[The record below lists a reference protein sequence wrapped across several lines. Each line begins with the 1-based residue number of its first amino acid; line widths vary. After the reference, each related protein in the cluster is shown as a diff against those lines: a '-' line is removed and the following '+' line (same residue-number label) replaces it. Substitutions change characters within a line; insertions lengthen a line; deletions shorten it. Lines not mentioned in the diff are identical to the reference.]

1 MTSLPLQGCNVLE
14 LAPWRP
20 GPYAGQL
27 LAELGAAVVKVEPPG
42 GDPMRSYPRIFDAL
56 TARKRTVQLDL
67 KTDAGRAECLELAAD
82 AHVVLDGFRPG
93 VADRLGV
100 GPSAVAEVR
109 PGVVYV
115 SVSGFGAT
123 GPMRDA
129 PGHDVNFLGWAGA
142 LSRRGGGGVAE
153 PSFPVG
159 DLAAGTA
166 AALAA
171 VAGYV
176 RWLQTGEGAV
186 VDVGMTDVLAQ
197 WSGLPGLNVAAG
209 AESEG
214 STPLCSYGVF
224 EVADGWVTLGVT
236 SEDVFWRSLC
246 DVLGLGDDLAALAF
260 ADRVARSAEL
270 RPFVADSLRTRCR
283 DDVVAALL
291 GADVP
296 VSPVHTH
303 DEAAAWAQLRE
314 RGVVIDGPDG
324 RPVNGP
330 LLRFD

>member
-1 MTSLPLQGCNVLE
+1 MALPLHGCNVLE

-27 LAELGAAVVKVEPPG
+27 LAELGADVVKVEPPG

-56 TARKRTVQLDL
+56 TARKRTVRLDL
-67 KTDAGRAECLELAAD
+67 KTDEGRTACLALAAE
-82 AHVVLDGFRPG
+82 AHIVLDGFRPG

-123 GPMRDA
+123 GPMRDV

-142 LSRRGGGGVAE
+142 LWRRGGGVAE

-171 VAGYV
+171 VAGFV
-176 RWLQTGEGAV
+176 RWLQTGEGSV
-186 VDVGMTDVLAQ
+186 VDIGMTDVLAQ

-209 AESEG
+209 AGSEG
-214 STPLCSYGVF
+214 TTPLCSYGVF
-224 EVADGWVTLGVT
+224 EVGDGWVTLGVT

-246 DVLGLGDDLAALAF
+246 EVLELGDDMAAVPF

-270 RPFVADSLRTRCR
+270 RPLVASALRGRRR

-291 GADVP
+291 AADVP
-296 VSPVHTH
+296 VSPVHSH
-303 DEAAAWAQLRE
+303 EEAATWAQLLE
-314 RGVVIDGPDG
+314 RGVVVEGPA
-324 RPVNGP
+324 NGP
-330 LLRFD
+330 LLRF

>member
-1 MTSLPLQGCNVLE
+1 MTAPLPLHGCKVLE

-27 LAELGAAVVKVEPPG
+27 LAELGADVVKVEPPQ

-56 TARKRTVQLDL
+56 TERKRTVRLDL
-67 KTDAGRAECLELAAD
+67 KTEQGRADCLALAAD
-82 AHVVLDGFRPG
+82 VHVVLDGFRPG

-123 GPMRDA
+123 GPMRDV
-129 PGHDVNFLGWAGA
+129 PGHDVNFLGWTGA
-142 LSRRGGGGVAE
+142 LWRRGQGGVAE

-159 DLAAGTA
+159 DLAAGTM

-171 VAGYV
+171 VAGYA
-176 RWLQTGEGAV
+176 RWLQTGDGSV
-186 VDVGMTDVLAQ
+186 VDIGMTDVLAQ
-197 WSGLPGLNVAAG
+197 WAGLPGLNVAAG
-209 AESEG
+209 AQSES

-236 SEDVFWRSLC
+236 SEDGFWRSLC
-246 DVLGLGDDLAALAF
+246 AVLDLGDELAALPF
-260 ADRVARSAEL
+260 GDRVARSEEL
-270 RPFVADSLRTRCR
+270 RPVVADALRTRQR

-291 GADVP
+291 AADVP

-303 DEAAAWAQLRE
+303 EEAAEWAQLRE
-314 RGVVIDGPDG
+314 RGIVVEGPAHG
-324 RPVNGP
+324 A

>member
-1 MTSLPLQGCNVLE
+1 VAPPLDGCNVLE

-27 LAELGAAVVKVEPPG
+27 LAELGADVVKVEPPG
-42 GDPMRSYPRIFDAL
+42 GDPMRAYPRIFDAL
-56 TARKRTVQLDL
+56 TARKRLVRLDL
-67 KTDAGRAECLELAAD
+67 KSDAGRAECLALAAD
-82 AHVVLDGFRPG
+82 AHIVLDGFRPG

-100 GPSAVAEVR
+100 GPSAVGAVR

-123 GPMRDA
+123 GPMRDV

-142 LSRRGGGGVAE
+142 LWRRGGGVAE

-176 RWLQTGEGAV
+176 RWLQTGEGSV
-186 VDVGMTDVLAQ
+186 VDLGMTDVLAQ
-197 WSGLPGLNVAAG
+197 WAGVPGLNVAAG
-209 AESEG
+209 ADAEAT
-214 STPLCSYGVF
+214 TPLCSYGVF

-236 SEDVFWRSLC
+236 SEDGFWRSLC
-246 DVLGLGDDLAALAF
+246 DVLGLGDDLAALPFGERA
-260 ADRVARSAEL
+260 ARSAAL
-270 RPFVADSLRTRCR
+270 RPVVADALRDRRR

-291 GADVP
+291 AADVP
-296 VSPVHTH
+296 VSPVHSH
-303 DEAAAWAQLRE
+303 EEAAAWTQLRE
-314 RGVVIDGPDG
+314 RGTVVDGPAHG
-324 RPVNGP
+324 PTNGP
-330 LLRFD
+330 LLRF